1 MDTLVQLYSVRNLT
15 LVPVLINPKMVSS
28 VMPSGVENPIK
39 EVLDKR
45 TCDVVLS
52 TGEKIRVVGDLTYVL
67 EKLLSQSSK
76 QILKG

>member
-1 MDTLVQLYSVRNLT
+1 METLVQLYSIRHLT
-15 LVPVLINPKMVSS
+15 LVPVIINPKMVTS
-28 VMPSGVENPIK
+28 VIPTGVENPIK

-52 TGEKIRVVGDLTYVL
+52 TGERIRVVGNLSYVL
-67 EKLLSQSSK
+67 EKLLSQSPK

>member
-15 LVPVLINPKMVSS
+15 LVPVVINPKMVSS
-28 VMPSGVENPIK
+28 VTPSGVENPIK

-52 TGEKIRVVGDLTYVL
+52 TGEKIRVVGDLSYVL